1 MVKSLE
7 VNKEIGLILI
17 VVVVVAVAVVEVLL
31 AGIAG
36 TSGHCCRS
44 KNGFLNC
51 VLVLIGT
58 FEVLKEECMLSP
70 KEGG

>member
-1 MVKSLE
+1 MVKIFE
-7 VNKEIGLILI
+7 VNKEIGLILT
-17 VVVVVAVAVVEVLL
+17 VVVVVAVAGVLL

-51 VLVLIGT
+51 VLVLIGR
-58 FEVLKEECMLSP
+58 FEVLKGECMLSP
-70 KEGG
+70 KEDG

>member
-17 VVVVVAVAVVEVLL
+17 VVVVAVVGVLL

-58 FEVLKEECMLSP
+58 FEVLKGECTLSP
-70 KEGG
+70 KEGS

>member
-7 VNKEIGLILI
+7 VNKEIGLILT
-17 VVVVVAVAVVEVLL
+17 VVVVVAVAGVLL

-58 FEVLKEECMLSP
+58 FEVLKVECMLSP
-70 KEGG
+70 KESG